1 MLFLPLLLH
10 CMTTN
15 TLPLP
20 LYTYTAVAVL
30 LLHYLLLCSK
40 CWAHLHMRDEFSPSA
55 PLFRNKG
62 ETSLGN
68 QCQILTEYVNVC
80 RAIHGCFPSGM
91 DKHPSPPNPTNSALA
106 SLLVQNLSFHA
117 AKHSSKYGFEPVT
130 WSKVFQLRTLDS
142 FAVEKNVIFSC
153 LPISE
158 KWGFFTHLFYFINFA
173 RTKINNTNNCT
184 NSNWSD

>member
-10 CMTTN
+10 CITTN

-30 LLHYLLLCSK
+30 VLHFSSAQNVELTCTCVMSFLHLPRCSVI
-40 CWAHLHMRDEFSPSA
+40 
-55 PLFRNKG
+55 KG

-80 RAIHGCFPSGM
+80 RAIHGCFPSSM

-117 AKHSSKYGFEPVT
+117 AKHSSKYGFEPVR
-130 WSKVFQLRTLDS
+130 WSKVFQLGTLDS

-153 LPISE
+153 QPISE
-158 KWGFFTHLFYFINFA
+158 KWGFFTIYFILL
-173 RTKINNTNNCT
+173 TLPGLK
-184 NSNWSD
+184 